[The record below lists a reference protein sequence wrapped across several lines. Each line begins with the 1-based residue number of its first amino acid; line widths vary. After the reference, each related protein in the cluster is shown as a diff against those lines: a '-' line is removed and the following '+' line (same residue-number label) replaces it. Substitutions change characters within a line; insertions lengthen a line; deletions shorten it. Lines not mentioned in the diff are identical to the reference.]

1 MIGTEKPIVCTLIH
15 HAGPLVR
22 AGLGNRYIGIGEGA
36 RNDDAISINESPGRT
51 QRGISRIVEVKGKID
66 TGWSRWHGASATTIV
81 FGTST
86 EAGTCKN
93 GGTGQ
98 AELREK
104 FFSIHNISVYN
115 MGVNLKT

>member
-1 MIGTEKPIVCTLIH
+1 VGRTEKSVIGSFEH

-22 AGLGNRYIGIGEGA
+22 TGLGNRYIRIGLGT
-36 RNDDAISINESPGRT
+36 RNDDAASINESPGRT
-51 QRGISRIVEVKGKID
+51 QRGIGRIVEVKGKID
-66 TGWSRWHGASATTIV
+66 TGWSGWHGASATIIV

-86 EAGTCKN
+86 QAGTCKN

-98 AELREK
+98 AELREE

-115 MGVNLKT
+115 IGVNLKT